1 MEKKSIKLKKK
12 LKVQLEDKQETKKK
26 LDPKIKEAEYISFIV
41 N

>member
-1 MEKKSIKLKKK
+1 MEKKSINLKKK
-12 LKVQLEDKQETKKK
+12 LKVQLEDQKKPKKK